1 MNMRNAQRGSPAT
14 HAMVQAICRVVAAIP
29 AGRVMSYG
37 EVARAAGYP
46 RHARMVARA
55 MAQSATPLPWFR
67 VVDRLGRIP
76 PRGLDGEDDLQR
88 LLLEE
93 DGLGFD
99 ARGRIDMARYGWSG
113 NPAGD

>member
-1 MNMRNAQRGSPAT
+1 MQNNRGSAST
-14 HAMVQAICRVVAAIP
+14 GGAMVQAICRVVAAIP

-37 EVARAAGYP
+37 AVARAAGYP

-55 MAQSATPLPWFR
+55 MAQSSTPLPWFR
-67 VVDRLGRIP
+67 VVNRLGQIP

-93 DGLGFD
+93 DGLCFD

-113 NPAGD
+113 DSAGV